1 MNKTQFGIL
10 NVSGG
15 LCVALIFINLVVARL
30 NARLNESLLQTQN
43 QLNTAQQMQTT
54 LQEMAVRIAQAAQ
67 TDPAMIALLQRQQLQ
82 VTLNVDGKSKPV
94 P

>member
-15 LCVALIFINLVVARL
+15 FCVLLIFLNLVVARL

-43 QLNTAQQMQTT
+43 QLNTAQQMQST
-54 LQEMAVRIAQAAQ
+54 LQEMAVRIAQGAQ
-67 TDPAMIALLQRQQLQ
+67 TDSALIDLLKRQQLQ
-82 VTLNVDGKSKPV
+82 VTLNVDGKSKLV

>member
-10 NVSGG
+10 NASGG
-15 LCVALIFINLVVARL
+15 LCVVLIFINLVVARL

-43 QLNTAQQMQTT
+43 QLNTAQQMQST
-54 LQEMAVRIAQAAQ
+54 LQEMAVRVAQGAQ
-67 TDPAMIALLQRQQLQ
+67 TDPALIDLLKRQQLQ
-82 VTLNVDGKSKPV
+82 VTLNVDGKSKLV

>member
-15 LCVALIFINLVVARL
+15 LCVGLIFINLVVARL

-43 QLNTAQQMQTT
+43 QLNTAQQIQTT
-54 LQEMAVRIAQAAQ
+54 LQEVAVRIAQGAQ
-67 TDPAMIALLQRQQLQ
+67 TDPALIDLLKRQQLQ
-82 VTLNVDGKSKPV
+82 VTLNVDGKTKQV